1 MQNSLKNKNFQ
12 STEYPTDKN
21 LSNFS
26 SQTTLTTQEQT
37 VIEGGGFFYD
47 LGRALTCKFQVCNAS
62 ANDGFHDDMSGW
74 TR

>member
-1 MQNSLKNKNFQ
+1 MQNTLKDKSLQ
-12 STEYPTDKN
+12 SIEYPTDKN

-26 SQTTLTTQEQT
+26 SLTTLNMQEQT
-37 VIEGGGFFYD
+37 AIEGGGFFYD
-47 LGRALTCKFQVCNAS
+47 LGRALTCKFRVCNPS

>member
-1 MQNSLKNKNFQ
+1 MKNIVKDNSLQ
-12 STEYPTDKN
+12 STECQIDKN

-26 SQTTLTTQEQT
+26 TLTTLSTQEQET
-37 VIEGGGFFYD
+37 TEGGGFFYD
-47 LGRALTCKFQVCNAS
+47 LGKALTAKFCACNPS